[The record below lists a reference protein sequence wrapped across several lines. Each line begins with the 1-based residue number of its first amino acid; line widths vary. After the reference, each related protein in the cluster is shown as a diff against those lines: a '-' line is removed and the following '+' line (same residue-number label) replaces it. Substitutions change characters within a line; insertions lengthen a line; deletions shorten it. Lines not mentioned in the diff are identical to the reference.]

1 MKHCFRKTFPNNT
14 FQKKFR
20 CAFEVVLGKDPGY
33 KFCRFLHNVIS
44 ATDQNCPVF
53 QKAKVKYEI

>member
-1 MKHCFRKTFPNNT
+1 MSLDKDAEY
-14 FQKKFR
+14 KFR
-20 CAFEVVLGKDPGY
+20 SFIYNA
-33 KFCRFLHNVIS
+33 IS